1 MLQMTVFYIIYLGYA
16 SLFKTAGSKLLEIV
30 NESVFVIIQYLL
42 MLLHSMVWVEGH
54 RNSVGTGIIVL
65 TSLLLAMNFIIIIM
79 VSLRPQSRK
88 FYLNRLRKQA
98 IAKR

>member
-1 MLQMTVFYIIYLGYA
+1 M
-16 SLFKTAGSKLLEIV
+16 EIV